1 LHADDYK
8 KISAEVSRIL
18 TWGVVITWGLST
30 LVIKFF
36 FGFTWQFCLLAASL
50 IIVTGPTVIGPLLQ
64 RIKVKKKIHHI
75 LHWEGVL
82 IDPIGVFIA
91 LLCYEWVIT
100 AAVHEVYLKF
110 FYRFFI
116 GISLGLLFGYATYH
130 ILKRDFID
138 RKFINLFVVST
149 VILNFT
155 VADMLVNE
163 SGLLS
168 VVVTGLV
175 LGYKKTPNLT
185 TITIYGMELKDFMI
199 GLLFVLLAANLS
211 LAKFVMYGIPLVFA
225 ALFVIFL
232 IRPANIFLST
242 INSSLPGNDK
252 LFLSWI
258 APRGIVAASMASLFT
273 LHLHS
278 AGHQNAEFLEAF
290 TYTIIAGTIVIQ
302 GFSAKWVARLLKV
315 LKTDPEGWLIVGAHK
330 PG

>member
-1 LHADDYK
+1 MGSHVILNTFVFASFLGISLLIISNRFNISAIILLLLGGIIAGPEVLGIINPGYLGDGLQAIVSIAVSLILFEGGLTLHADDYK

-36 FGFTWQFCLLAASL
+36 FDFSWQFCLLAASL

-116 GISLGLLFGYATYH
+116 GLSVGLLFGYATYH

-138 RKFINLFVVST
+138 RKFINLFIVAS

-155 VADMLVNE
+155 VADILVNE

-168 VVVTGLV
+168 VVITGLV

-185 TITIYGMELKDFMI
+185 TITIYGMEL
-199 GLLFVLLAANLS
+199 
-211 LAKFVMYGIPLVFA
+211 
-225 ALFVIFL
+225 
-232 IRPANIFLST
+232 
-242 INSSLPGNDK
+242 
-252 LFLSWI
+252 
-258 APRGIVAASMASLFT
+258 
-273 LHLHS
+273 
-278 AGHQNAEFLEAF
+278 
-290 TYTIIAGTIVIQ
+290 
-302 GFSAKWVARLLKV
+302 
-315 LKTDPEGWLIVGAHK
+315 
-330 PG
+330 